1 MDRPNCEQG
10 NIDMGGG
17 GKGGDGT
24 GYRVNFL
31 SRENVALTIKNISK
45 VWSGNVV
52 AFFSLPE
59 IRSKLTL

>member
-1 MDRPNCEQG
+1 
-10 NIDMGGG
+10 MGGRERG
-17 GKGGDGT
+17 RDGA

-31 SRENVALTIKNISK
+31 RRENVALTMENISK
-45 VWSGNVV
+45 VWSWNVV

>member
-1 MDRPNCEQG
+1 
-10 NIDMGGG
+10 MGGG
-17 GKGGDGT
+17 EKGRDGT

-31 SRENVALTIKNISK
+31 SRENVALTMENISK

>member
-1 MDRPNCEQG
+1 
-10 NIDMGGG
+10 MGGG
-17 GKGGDGT
+17 EKGRDGT

-31 SRENVALTIKNISK
+31 SRENVSLTIKNISK